1 MFGNKSGAACHAPQC
16 SEGMP
21 QRPLLM
27 VPADAGTFD
36 PDRLKGPRQMQ
47 RKDHKFRELSVTA
60 AAVLA
65 MAGLFMMMLATAL
78 SVMAP

>member
-1 MFGNKSGAACHAPQC
+1 
-16 SEGMP
+16 
-21 QRPLLM
+21 
-27 VPADAGTFD
+27 
-36 PDRLKGPRQMQ
+36 MQ